1 VERERIGAP
10 PISRSDPRLAEMQE
24 RLALL
29 ASRPAG
35 GTGLHRRA
43 QFDRTRTDPLL
54 AEAERANRAGDPA
67 EADRVLARAEVAESS
82 DPRVPLARADLAE
95 ARGDL
100 EAARDHLERAWRL
113 DPQVPLTQY
122 RLGVVHRKLGN
133 RSRAV
138 FMLERAA
145 AANKPGTTLR
155 QRAELEIQRIEFPVF
170 PLSAFDR
177 PAAEGAEA
185 RYRQG
190 DLVTW
195 SGQLGRRYLAQ
206 GPEVVIEW
214 CDPTGDVVRHER
226 LRPGA
231 GGGLT
236 SRLQT
241 RGSSP
246 VGRWTLRVLL
256 AGTAVEER
264 GFELAPRE

>member
-1 VERERIGAP
+1 
-10 PISRSDPRLAEMQE
+10 
-24 RLALL
+24 
-29 ASRPAG
+29 
-35 GTGLHRRA
+35 
-43 QFDRTRTDPLL
+43 
-54 AEAERANRAGDPA
+54 
-67 EADRVLARAEVAESS
+67 
-82 DPRVPLARADLAE
+82 
-95 ARGDL
+95 
-100 EAARDHLERAWRL
+100 
-113 DPQVPLTQY
+113 
-122 RLGVVHRKLGN
+122 
-133 RSRAV
+133 
-138 FMLERAA
+138 MLERAA

-177 PAAEGAEA
+177 LAAEGAEA

-226 LRPGA
+226 LRPGT

-241 RGSSP
+241 RGGSP